1 VTRDPIRNSRTPADP
16 TASTSPPGRRLLIAV
31 AAALA
36 IPAAHAQVAAPTD
49 AVGPYGGISQS
60 IGHDSNVFRV
70 RDSDRKTPDV
80 FFVTSLLA
88 GINAPVGRQRLYAD
102 AAVRFTKFQDVN
114 QLDSEGYNL
123 NAGIDWETAGRLSGN
138 VGIVARQSLAEFGVG
153 GAAGSTELNLE
164 RAQELRGSVVWG
176 AQQTLGAELAGSTS
190 NLDYSNRLAASQRLQ
205 QSSLS
210 AGVRYRPSAQL
221 RLGLGVR
228 QTDGKYPDFFTAGP
242 SSFAPLEFDRQDV
255 DLTAAWVPTGFS
267 SLDARLS
274 STRQD
279 YTQDPARDF
288 SGVTGE
294 LAWTYVPT
302 GRLTF
307 RTSILRDTGSGAT
320 FQQLGTAGSTTVG
333 ESSGVATGLRL
344 NVTYAVT
351 GKINAELGLASTQR
365 DFGGAV
371 GGSETLN
378 QYTLGAQWAYSRAM
392 SFGCRYTGETRSASS
407 ALSYDYSSGVAL
419 CFGQFVVR

>member
-1 VTRDPIRNSRTPADP
+1 MTRNPLRAQRVSADRPAGLPSP
-16 TASTSPPGRRLLIAV
+16 TRCLVV
-31 AAALA
+31 ALTGALA
-36 IPAAHAQVAAPTD
+36 APAAFAQVAAPTD
-49 AVGPYGGISQS
+49 AIGPYGGVSQS
-60 IGHDSNVFRV
+60 VGHDSNVFRV

-88 GINAPVGRQRLYAD
+88 GVNAPVGRQRFYAD
-102 AAVRFTKFQDVN
+102 AALRFTKFQDVS

-123 NAGIDWETAGRLSGN
+123 STGVDWETAGRLSGN
-138 VGIVARQSLAEFGVG
+138 VGVVARQSLAEFGVG
-153 GAAGSTELNLE
+153 GSAGSTELNLE
-164 RAQELRGSVVWG
+164 RAQELRASLVWG
-176 AQQTLGAELAGSTS
+176 AEQVLGAEVAGSTS
-190 NLDYSNRLAASQRLQ
+190 NVDYSNNLAASQRLQ
-205 QSSLS
+205 QSSIS
-210 AGVRYRPSAQL
+210 AGLRYRPSAQL
-221 RLGLGVR
+221 RLGVAAR
-228 QTDGKYPDFFTAGP
+228 RTDGKYPDFFTAGP
-242 SSFAPLEFDRQDV
+242 GAFAPLEYDRQDI
-255 DLTAAWVPTGFS
+255 DFTAVWIPSGFS

-307 RTSILRDTGSGAT
+307 RTAVLRDTGSGAT
-320 FQQLGTAGSTTVG
+320 FQQLGTAGAATVG
-333 ESSGVATGLRL
+333 ESSGVSTGLRL
-344 NVTYAVT
+344 NVGYEVT
-351 GKINAELGLASTQR
+351 AKIRADLGLSSTKR

-378 QYTLGAQWAYSRAM
+378 QYSLGAQWAYSRAIT
-392 SFGCRYTGETRSASS
+392 FGCRYTSENRSASS

-419 CFGQFVVR
+419 CFGQVIVR